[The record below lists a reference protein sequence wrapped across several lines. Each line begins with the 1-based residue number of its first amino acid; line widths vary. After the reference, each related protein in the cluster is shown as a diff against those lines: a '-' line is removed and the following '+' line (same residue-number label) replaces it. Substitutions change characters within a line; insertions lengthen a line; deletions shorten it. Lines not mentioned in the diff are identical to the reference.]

1 MIYISAVGMINAL
14 GNNLDE
20 IATNLTR
27 GVAPGMRPRAG
38 WLQGHPQAV
47 LAGVDG
53 ELPLIPEKFAAHRSR
68 NNQILLAALAQIQP
82 QVDDAIAKYGRE
94 RIAIVLGTSTSGL
107 HEGDTHVNLRTHGQP
122 STTWHYAQTGT
133 RRSVAF
139 SQPLAGAR
147 RPGLYPFNRLLF
159 QRQSDNQRAQ
169 AYRSGA
175 GRCRHCGWRRHPE
188 PDAD

>member
-1 MIYISAVGMINAL
+1 
-14 GNNLDE
+14 
-20 IATNLTR
+20 
-27 GVAPGMRPRAG
+27 MRPRAG

-53 ELPLIPEKFAAHRSR
+53 ELPVIPEKFAAHRSR

-122 STTWHYAQTGT
+122 STTWHYAQQEPAI
-133 RRSVAF
+133 RRVF
-139 SQPLAGAR
+139 SAT
-147 RPGLYPFNRLLF
+147 
-159 QRQSDNQRAQ
+159 
-169 AYRSGA
+169 
-175 GRCRHCGWRRHPE
+175 GWRSTAQLIPFQPPAPPVPE
-188 PDAD
+188 R